1 MSLSHSPQISL
12 NGLVLCLDAAN
23 RKSYPGSGTTWTDL
37 SGRGNNGTLT
47 NGPTYSSS
55 NGGSIIFDGVDDYAE
70 VPTTS
75 SINDCLSGDFAY
87 ELWTFPKTNGFL
99 YGKIFGKG
107 AFQTSTGFNGLVYQT
122 DNFTSGLQFSSSNL
136 YIYLFTLPPNTWH
149 HLVITRSGTTLSGY
163 LNGNITSSNT
173 TSFNFGGNYPLR
185 ISANSQG
192 IPDTTSQNLSVF
204 RQYNRAL
211 SASEIKQNYN
221 ALKSRYGLT

>member
-1 MSLSHSPQISL
+1 MAINYNPRLSTD
-12 NGLVLCLDAAN
+12 GLVLCLDAAN
-23 RKSYPGSGTTWTDL
+23 QKSYPGSGTTWTDL

-47 NGPTYSSS
+47 NGPTYSSA
-55 NGGSIIFDGVDDYAE
+55 NGGSIVFDGVDDYAE

-107 AFQTSTGFNGLVYQT
+107 AYLSSTGFNGLIYQT
-122 DNFTSGLQFSSSNL
+122 STFETVLQFSSSGL
-136 YIYLFTLPPNTWH
+136 YIQLFTLPPNTWY

-163 LNGNITSSNT
+163 LNSNITSSNT

-185 ISANSQG
+185 ISANSQP
-192 IPDTTSQNLSVF
+192 IPDTTSQNLPVF

-211 SASEIKQNYN
+211 SAAEIKQNFN
-221 ALKSRYGLT
+221 ATKSRYGL